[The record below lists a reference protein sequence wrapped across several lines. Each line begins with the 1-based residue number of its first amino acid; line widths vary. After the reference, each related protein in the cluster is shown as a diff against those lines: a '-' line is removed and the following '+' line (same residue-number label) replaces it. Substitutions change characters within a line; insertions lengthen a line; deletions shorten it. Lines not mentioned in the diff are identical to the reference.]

1 MWIVVYLVKSRE
13 AMLGIRQMLEAEDI
27 LVMVRKKT
35 TDDENQAFYDI
46 LVPQTEVEKA
56 QDIIITNEAE
66 KK

>member
-13 AMLGIRQMLEAEDI
+13 AMLSIRHMLESVGI

-46 LVPQTEVEKA
+46 LVPQTEAERA
-56 QDIIITNEAE
+56 QDIIIMNEAE